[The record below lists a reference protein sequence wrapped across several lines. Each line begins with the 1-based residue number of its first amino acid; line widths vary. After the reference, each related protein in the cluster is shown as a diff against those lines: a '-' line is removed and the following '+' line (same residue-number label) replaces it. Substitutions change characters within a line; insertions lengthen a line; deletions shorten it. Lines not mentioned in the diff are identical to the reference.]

1 MITML
6 LVGLWHGANWTYV
19 VFGAYQGLAL
29 IAHRVVREGW
39 EQLPLWTRRL
49 ATFGVWTLGLVI
61 FRASGFGM
69 AATLLEKMF
78 TWQAGAGIVG
88 GGALLVMLAL
98 SAAIAHWAPN
108 TFEMQHQWSPS
119 WVAGFAVAFG
129 ICLLVLYGSRPAPY
143 IYFQF

>member
-6 LVGLWHGANWTYV
+6 LCGLWHGANWTYV
-19 VFGAYQGLAL
+19 VWGASQGLLLVLHRL
-29 IAHRVVREGW
+29 ISGEWDR
-39 EQLPLWTRRL
+39 LPLWTRRL
-49 ATFGVWTLGLVI
+49 ATFSLWTLGLVI

-69 AATLLEKMF
+69 AATLFEKMF
-78 TWQAGAGIVG
+78 SWQAGAEMVG

-108 TFEMQHQWSPS
+108 TFEMHHQWSPK

-129 ICLLVLYGSRPAPY
+129 ICLLVLYGSQPAPY